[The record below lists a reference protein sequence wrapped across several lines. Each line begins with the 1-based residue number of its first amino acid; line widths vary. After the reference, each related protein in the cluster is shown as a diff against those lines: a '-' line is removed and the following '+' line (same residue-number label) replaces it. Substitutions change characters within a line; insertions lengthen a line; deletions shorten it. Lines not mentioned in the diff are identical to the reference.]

1 MYQLIY
7 LPLIAAIVAQIIKLI
22 IDGSKAKF
30 TWIDL
35 NSYGGMPS
43 SHSALVT
50 ALAASIGFYTGW
62 DSPGFAVALAF
73 AIIVIRDAG
82 GFRIMLGKHAKELN
96 QIIHNVAPQEGA
108 NYPHLTERIGH
119 TPLEIIVGMLVG
131 IATVI
136 VYILI

>member
-22 IDGSKAKF
+22 IDGKNAKF

-50 ALAASIGFYTGW
+50 ALAGAIGYYEGW
-62 DSPGFAVALAF
+62 DSAAFAIALAF

-82 GFRIMLGKHAKELN
+82 GFRIMLGRHAKELN
-96 QIIHNVAPQEGA
+96 QIIHNLPSQEGA
-108 NYPHLTERIGH
+108 AYPHLTERIGH
-119 TPLEIIVGMLVG
+119 TPLEIVCGMLIG
-131 IATVI
+131 ILTVI
-136 VYILI
+136 VFALI